1 MKKTIYIECT
11 SGISG
16 DMVLG
21 AYLDLGI
28 SPDFLKAELDKLGV
42 SGYRIEVEKTSHYGI
57 AGTRCHVI
65 LMDAAGHHHDGEHG
79 HHSHAHHGEH
89 GHAHGDPA
97 PGYDEGAAHHHHHRS
112 YKDIVA
118 LIEGSTLN

>member
-1 MKKTIYIECT
+1 MKKTLYIECT

-42 SGYRIEVEKTSHYGI
+42 PGYRIEVEKTSRYGI
-57 AGTRCHVI
+57 GCTLAKI
-65 LMDAAGHHHDGEHG
+65 LHNC
-79 HHSHAHHGEH
+79 SNFFL
-89 GHAHGDPA
+89 
-97 PGYDEGAAHHHHHRS
+97 R
-112 YKDIVA
+112 
-118 LIEGSTLN
+118 